1 MIELSYGTMALV
13 LFAAII
19 FFIGT
24 GMPIAVSFMTIGVL
38 SFTFLLP
45 EPMLHQLGP
54 SIWAMLDSGP
64 MTSVVSF
71 ILMGELMM
79 RGELSKD
86 LYNCM
91 EKWLNRL
98 PGGLAQVN
106 LTACSI
112 FAAISGSSVTTA
124 ATIGVIAGPEMEKRG
139 YDNRLTYGSLAAGG
153 TLGIL
158 IPPSIPLILYG
169 ALTSTSV
176 GKLFMA
182 GVLPGIVATLLFMIV
197 TTVWSLRNPK
207 IAPSVAEHFSWMERF
222 KALAGFLPTAIMIIA
237 VLGGIYGGI
246 VTPTEAAAF
255 GAAVAS
261 VILIGKRKLT
271 LTVVKKS
278 LLSTIVISSMS
289 YMLLAGSSLINFM
302 FTFWSIPTLLAE
314 AVVSLGLSPL
324 NVLIVVCLMYLV
336 LGMFIDGI
344 SMVILTVPT
353 VVPLMTGLGFDV
365 IWVAIILVLMV
376 EIALVTPPVG
386 VNLYVLQGIAE
397 TATFMDIV
405 IGVIPYIGVLVMM
418 VVILYLFPGLAL
430 WLPGTM

>member
-13 LFAAII
+13 LFAAIVI
-19 FFIGT
+19 FIGT
-24 GMPIAVSFMTIGVL
+24 GMPIAIGFMTIGVL

-45 EPMLHQLGP
+45 QPMLHQLGP

-79 RGELSKD
+79 QGKLSND

-124 ATIGVIAGPEMEKRG
+124 ATIGVIAGPEMERRG

-169 ALTSTSV
+169 AITSTSV

-182 GVLPGIVATLLFMIV
+182 GVIPGIITTVLFMI
-197 TTVWSLRNPK
+197 TTAIWALKNPM
-207 IAPSVAEHFSWMERF
+207 IAPPAYGQVSWSERF
-222 KALAGFLPTAIMIIA
+222 RVLAGLIPTGIVIFT

-255 GAAVAS
+255 GAAMVI
-261 VILIGKRKLT
+261 VILIAKGKLT
-271 LTVVKKS
+271 LTILKKS

-302 FTFWSIPTLLAE
+302 FTYWSIPTLLAE
-314 AVVSLGLSPL
+314 AVSNLGLSPL
-324 NVLIVVCLMYLV
+324 NVLIMVCLMYLV
-336 LGMFIDGI
+336 LGMFIDGL

-405 IGVIPYIGVLVMM
+405 IGVIPYIGVLLLM
-418 VVILYLFPGLAL
+418 VVILCIFPQLAL
-430 WLPGTM
+430 WLPSTM

>member
-1 MIELSYGTMALV
+1 MIELSYGMMALV
-13 LFAAII
+13 LFTAIV

-79 RGELSKD
+79 QGKLSND

-124 ATIGVIAGPEMEKRG
+124 ATIGVIAGPEMERRG

-169 ALTSTSV
+169 AITSTSV

-182 GVLPGIVATLLFMIV
+182 GVLPGIVTTVLFMLV
-197 TTVWSLRNPK
+197 TSIWVLKNPK
-207 IAPSVAEHFSWMERF
+207 VAPPAYGQVSWSERF
-222 KALAGFLPTAIMIIA
+222 RVLAGLIPTAIVIIT

-255 GAAVAS
+255 GAAMVI
-261 VILIGKRKLT
+261 VILSAKRKLT
-271 LTVVKKS
+271 LTMLKKS
-278 LLSTIVISSMS
+278 ILSTIVISSMS

-302 FTFWSIPTLLAE
+302 FTYWSIPTLLAE
-314 AVVSLGLSPL
+314 AVANLGLSPMS
-324 NVLIVVCLMYLV
+324 VLIMVCLMYLV
-336 LGMFIDGI
+336 LGMFIDGL

-376 EIALVTPPVG
+376 EIALITPPVG
-386 VNLYVLQGIAE
+386 VNLYVLQGIGVSV
-397 TATFMDIV
+397 TFMDIV
-405 IGVIPYIGVLVMM
+405 MGVIPYISVLLLM

-430 WLPGTM
+430 WLPSTM